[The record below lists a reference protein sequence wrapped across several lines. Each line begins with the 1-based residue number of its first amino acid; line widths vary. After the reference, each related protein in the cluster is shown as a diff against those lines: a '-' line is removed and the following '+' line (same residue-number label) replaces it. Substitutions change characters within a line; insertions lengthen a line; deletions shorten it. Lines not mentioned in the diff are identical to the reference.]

1 MTKTPGPRT
10 GRLSLVSRSGDLG
23 FYAQRA
29 WDGPVL
35 LLGSADGR
43 VAFELAARG
52 VEVVAVEPAEGMARA
67 AEERR
72 AAERPEV
79 AGRVRLIHGD
89 PRSLRLRDTFH
100 AVAAPQNA
108 LALFG
113 TLEDVDALFETARLH
128 LRPQGTLVFD
138 LRNPAAPLRPRPH
151 GQPGE
156 APTEPLLP
164 PPPLTFV
171 PHLHGRTRA
180 RESQGLRRMKV
191 RAFTLEEV
199 DEALADA
206 GFIPLER
213 FGDFAGKPFDPGDPV
228 QVVVA
233 AKGD

>member
-1 MTKTPGPRT
+1 MTKTPGQRS
-10 GRLSLVSRSGDLG
+10 GRLSLVSRAGDLG

-29 WDGPVL
+29 WEGPVL

-67 AEERR
+67 AEARR

-79 AGRVRLIHGD
+79 AARVRLIHGD
-89 PRSLRLRDTFH
+89 PRSLRLSERFH

-108 LALFG
+108 LALFS
-113 TLEDVDALFETARLH
+113 TVEDVDALFETARLH
-128 LRPQGTLVFD
+128 LHAHGTLVFD
-138 LRNPAAPLRPRPH
+138 LRNPAAPLLPRPH
-151 GQPGE
+151 GHAGA
-156 APTEPLLP
+156 APNEPLLP

-171 PHLHGRTRA
+171 PHLHGRTQA
-180 RESQGLRRMKV
+180 SESRGLRRMKV

-206 GFIPLER
+206 GFTALER

-233 AKGD
+233 VRGD

>member
-1 MTKTPGPRT
+1 MSKPPGQRS
-10 GRLSLVSRSGDLG
+10 GRLSLVSPAGDVG

-29 WDGPVL
+29 WEGPVL

-52 VEVVAVEPAEGMARA
+52 VEVVAVEPADGMARA
-67 AEERR
+67 AEARR

-79 AGRVRLIHGD
+79 AGRVQLVHGD
-89 PRSLRLRDTFH
+89 PRSLRLRERFG
-100 AVAAPQNA
+100 AVAAPHNA
-108 LALFG
+108 LALYG
-113 TLEDVDALFETARLH
+113 TLEDVDALLETARLH

-138 LRNPAAPLRPRPH
+138 LRNPAAPLRVRPH
-151 GQPGE
+151 FRPGDG
-156 APTEPLLP
+156 PDEPLMS

-171 PHLHGRTRA
+171 PHLHERA
-180 RESQGLRRMKV
+180 RAAQHEGLRRMKV

-206 GFIPLER
+206 GFTPLER
-213 FGDFAGKPFDPGDPV
+213 FGDFAGKPLDPGDPV

-233 AKGD
+233 AKAD